1 MKAVA
6 RGIAALF
13 VIAAAGLGLPG
24 SAAAQQGTAERAEDG
39 GDRIRLV
46 AQTPWVGPGGQ
57 MDLTLA
63 IEGAAESDL
72 EIAAAVHQPVGS
84 RSAFQRSLDGRGLG
98 SLVTGGFIAARVAEL
113 ERGPG
118 GVVFMRLPVQDPAQP
133 RDRNRLQLSRPG
145 VYPVEVA
152 LRTTGETKA
161 LDQLVTHLVF
171 TNGPAENPL
180 NVGLVLPVHA
190 PPAIAADGTSTRKAP
205 ARGIGELARALDA
218 RKDVPV
224 TLSPTPET
232 ILTLERGTEED
243 AATLALLADASQ
255 RNQVL
260 AEPFVPVSAAALDPV
275 DGELTRQL
283 SRGDEVMRILL
294 GVRPDPRT
302 RALAS
307 GITAAGVEVLADRS
321 VDRVVVPEQ
330 LLVAAPR
337 RLTLTEPFRLSTG
350 GTDGPDAFAADAG
363 LASHFDSDIEPALAA
378 HHLLADLAVLF
389 LDSPGSPDRAV
400 VAQPP
405 RSWTASSSFL
415 EPLLAGLA
423 SSPMLTPL
431 TLDSLFE
438 RVPVKGSGSSVET
451 RRLADATARPL
462 PVGSIRT
469 ARASVEAVASIFGPE
484 HPDTVRLNDAL
495 LASES
500 SELGDRARTQR
511 LSRLQERVGELAT
524 RITMASART
533 VTLTA
538 RRGGIP
544 ITIFSDVEESARV
557 RIELSSSRL
566 AFPEGDSR
574 VLELDRENTTARFT
588 VEARTSGSFPLRV
601 RITSPDGT
609 LLIADARVS
618 VRSTA
623 ASGVGIFLS
632 VGAAAF
638 LAVWWASHA
647 LGRRR
652 AP

>member
-1 MKAVA
+1 VKAVA

-24 SAAAQQGTAERAEDG
+24 SAAAQQVTAERAEDG

-118 GVVFMRLPVQDPAQP
+118 GVVFMRLPVQDPTQP

-190 PPAIAADGTSTRKAP
+190 PPAIAADGTSTRRAP

-218 RKDVPV
+218 RKDVSV

-451 RRLADATARPL
+451 RRLADA
-462 PVGSIRT
+462 
-469 ARASVEAVASIFGPE
+469 VASIFGPE

-511 LSRLQERVGELAT
+511 LSRLKERVGELAT